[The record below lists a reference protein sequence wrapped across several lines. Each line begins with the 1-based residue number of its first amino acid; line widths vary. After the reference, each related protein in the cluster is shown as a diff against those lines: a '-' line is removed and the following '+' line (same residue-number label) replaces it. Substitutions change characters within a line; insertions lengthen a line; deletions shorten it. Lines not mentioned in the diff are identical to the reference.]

1 MAQVIKLKRS
11 STAKAV
17 PTTGNLELG
26 ELAMNTADGKLFFE
40 KNDGSATIQTILTT
54 SSQTTGSI
62 ELTGDVTA
70 SKFSGDGS
78 ALTNVTDPNA
88 VVFGIVFG

>member
-40 KNDGSATIQTILTT
+40 KNDGSATIQT
-54 SSQTTGSI
+54 
-62 ELTGDVTA
+62 
-70 SKFSGDGS
+70 KK
-78 ALTNVTDPNA
+78 
-88 VVFGIVFG
+88 IV